1 MTRFVELYHD
11 EYDPRRLVSR
21 LHKTDPLTIYR
32 EGRAMGVNMAGYK
45 KYLYQVFCIYN
56 GSSKK
61 KVLPMKF

>member
-1 MTRFVELYHD
+1 MT
-11 EYDPRRLVSR
+11 PRRLVTR

-32 EGRAMGVNMAGYK
+32 EGRAIGVNMAGYK

-61 KVLPMKF
+61 NVLPMKF